1 MTTASVVDDRLV
13 LDHVLG
19 RPVPTSL
26 PLMTTYTWWW
36 RLGTALRRMGG
47 GRLSRTAAVL
57 PDDERRLLL
66 ELVDRLP
73 RRMEVP
79 DPRELYGL
87 AADLHHR
94 FSLQLLAAE
103 AAAMALMAGAE
114 ILVAT
119 DVPNLRRACVEL
131 GVGYRVA

>member
-1 MTTASVVDDRLV
+1 MTAATVVDDRLV

-26 PLMTTYTWWW
+26 PLMTTFTWWW

-47 GRLSRTAAVL
+47 GRLSGPAAAL
-57 PDDERRLLL
+57 PEEERRLLV
-66 ELVDRLP
+66 EVVDRLP
-73 RRMEVP
+73 RQVDIP
-79 DPRELYGL
+79 DPRELVGL

-103 AAAMALMAGAE
+103 AAAMALVTGAE

-119 DVPNLRRACVEL
+119 DVPNLRRASVEL
-131 GVGYRVA
+131 GVPYRVA

>member
-1 MTTASVVDDRLV
+1 VVDDRLV

-26 PLMTTYTWWW
+26 PLMTTSTWWW

-47 GRLSRTAAVL
+47 GLLSRPAAL
-57 PDDERRLLL
+57 PEEERRLL
-66 ELVDRLP
+66 VDTVDHLP
-73 RRMEVP
+73 RQVVVP

-87 AADLHHR
+87 AADLHALH
-94 FSLQLLAAE
+94 SLQLLAAE
-103 AAAMALMAGAE
+103 AAATALVHGAE

-119 DVPNLRRACVEL
+119 DVPDLRRASAAP
-131 GVGYRVA
+131 GVPYRVA